1 MRITFLGTSSGKT
14 SVKRFH
20 SSLFIAIKKY
30 YLLVDAGDGISCA
43 LLNNKIDFN
52 SINGIIITH
61 LHADHFSGLS
71 SLITQMKLANRT
83 NHLEIFIHRSLVE
96 VIKEF
101 LLRMYLI
108 PERMKFK
115 INYKTFVDS
124 KHIKISEGFFFS
136 AKKNS
141 HFDELKKYS
150 TKYPDL
156 VLYSASLL
164 FEWEMKKIIYTSDIG
179 SVEDLLL
186 FKNVRPDIFICE
198 ATHIPIGTLINKIEL
213 IRPEKVYLTH
223 YSDENKNFVRE
234 ILTRPARKI
243 LPEIFLAKDS
253 LSIEL

>member
-1 MRITFLGTSSGKT
+1 
-14 SVKRFH
+14 
-20 SSLFIAIKKY
+20 
-30 YLLVDAGDGISCA
+30 
-43 LLNNKIDFN
+43 
-52 SINGIIITH
+52 
-61 LHADHFSGLS
+61 
-71 SLITQMKLANRT
+71 
-83 NHLEIFIHRSLVE
+83 
-96 VIKEF
+96 
-101 LLRMYLI
+101 
-108 PERMKFK
+108 
-115 INYKTFVDS
+115 
-124 KHIKISEGFFFS
+124 
-136 AKKNS
+136 
-141 HFDELKKYS
+141 
-150 TKYPDL
+150 
-156 VLYSASLL
+156 LYSASLL